1 MHTFVN
7 APNKEQY
14 LKTHRNTWNVSKF
27 LFDKHNNIALYETG
41 FQVQTRYVVQHTD
54 VGFNFDLCNYRT
66 LGEYM

>member
-1 MHTFVN
+1 MHQIKN
-7 APNKEQY
+7 
-14 LKTHRNTWNVSKF
+14 NTWKHIETQEIHEMSQKF

-54 VGFNFDLCNYRT
+54 VGFNSDLCNYCT